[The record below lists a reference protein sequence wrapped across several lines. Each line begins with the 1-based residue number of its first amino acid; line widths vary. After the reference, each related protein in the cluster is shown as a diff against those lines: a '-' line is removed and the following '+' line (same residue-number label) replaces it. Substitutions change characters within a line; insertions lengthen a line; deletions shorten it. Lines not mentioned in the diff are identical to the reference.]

1 MNLPESVE
9 LQARQRDA
17 PAIVRAGEWLFRYRT
32 MTPVPIALALLGI
45 GIGAAAPS
53 AALLRTGIALV
64 ATGEA
69 VRLWS
74 VRHIGVISRT
84 RSGRL
89 GPLVAS
95 GPFARVR

>member
-1 MNLPESVE
+1 
-9 LQARQRDA
+9 
-17 PAIVRAGEWLFRYRT
+17 

-74 VRHIGVISRT
+74 VRHIGVDSDSRISSASDEPTIAVPPHVSRGAVAPLVRRPYIIPGIACAPT
-84 RSGRL
+84 RSL
-89 GPLVAS
+89 P
-95 GPFARVR
+95 